1 MASHRLAVIL
11 RSTGR
16 LSDEDIDNMSED
28 EAWQWLHSNAP
39 VLLQA
44 DDESRHGSDS
54 SSVMERLLC

>member
-1 MASHRLAVIL
+1 
-11 RSTGR
+11 
-16 LSDEDIDNMSED
+16 MSED

>member
-28 EAWQWLHSNAP
+28 EAWQWLHSNVPA
-39 VLLQA
+39 LCQA
-44 DDESRHGSDS
+44 DDESRHGSDN
-54 SSVMERLLC
+54 SSVMEKLLC